1 MARLTY
7 VYDPLCGW
15 CFGFVPTL
23 RQFEQ
28 ANPDVQIDVIP
39 GGLVTGDRVG
49 PYGDMLDY
57 ITSAAPRMTET
68 TGQALGAAFFEMMR
82 QEETPLSISAPPSR
96 SLGVSAFP
104 TCLVTG
110 EDGKVRGA
118 ITGIDDPGEFQ
129 KAFDALA

>member
-15 CFGFVPTL
+15 CFGFVPAL

-28 ANPDVQIDVIP
+28 ANLDVQIEVIP

-82 QEETPLSISAPPSR
+82 QEETPLSISAPPSLAALQMQGLTDQAGLLR
-96 SLGVSAFP
+96 FIHGLKEAQF
-104 TCLVTG
+104 
-110 EDGKVRGA
+110 
-118 ITGIDDPGEFQ
+118 IDCRV
-129 KAFDALA
+129 